1 MTTATSVAPAG
12 KQPRIRDLDDPNFDP
27 FLADELMYGDELD
40 IYSLIHRMAEENW
53 IHPGEFRHLFGA
65 AAALPKTP
73 NHFMALG
80 YDKCAEILLNPEVF
94 SSEPLRASI
103 GISFGET
110 ISYMDPP
117 DHTRYRRI
125 FQKAFLPQTVRKWA
139 ETIVQPVI
147 EGLLDKVMDRG
158 TLDLVQDFTI
168 RYPFQVIYRQLKLP
182 PEDILVFHKLAAAQ
196 GAFFFEP
203 SQAIDAGRKLGEY
216 FTPLIRD
223 WRRRSPDEGD
233 LISLLAHAEADGEV
247 LPEQVVVSFLRQ
259 LTTAAGDTTYR
270 GTSNLMVGL
279 LTNPDQLKAV
289 REDRSLVT
297 PAIEEALR
305 WEGPVT
311 HSPRMATRDFEMHG
325 FTFRKGDTIDL
336 VQASA
341 SRDPDKFPDPDRF
354 DIHRSRQVRHMAFAT
369 GPHVCIGQH
378 LARVEMERALNAI
391 LDRLPR
397 LRFDPDK
404 PPPEI
409 RGVVNRAPKHVYARF
424 D

>member
-297 PAIEEALR
+297 AAIEEALR
-305 WEGPVT
+305 WEGAAT

-325 FTFRKGDTIDL
+325 FTFRKGDTVDL
-336 VQASA
+336 VVASA
-341 SRDPDKFPDPDRF
+341 SHDPEKFPDPDRF
-354 DIHRSRQVRHMAFAT
+354 DIHRSRQFRPMAFAT

-378 LARVEMERALNAI
+378 LARVEMEHALTAI

-397 LRFDPDK
+397 LRLDPDK
-404 PPPEI
+404 PAPEI
-409 RGVVNRAPKHVYARF
+409 RGVMLRAPKHVYARF